1 MSGYNFGAFPDDA
14 TRFGVLENLDA
25 FDVLYSGWIPPE
37 ARTQTENQACAHAQA
52 GIPDLQITGRS
63 VYATANHVGLW
74 ECWSAR
80 KGGWPGIRQVTGS
93 CVGAGG
99 GNALF
104 SLACADVIKRRDPER
119 VEVPFWLLPYG
130 VSRMLGGLNDRGD
143 GSFGTTFAQA
153 VREYGHL
160 PANEEGLPTFDDN
173 DGLVWGK
180 EAELNWSQGKK
191 IPESY
196 LEQSRKFLVRTTAK
210 CRNTD
215 DVRDALL
222 NYYPVACASNWGG
235 AMRPTVKGDGDRA
248 RLLNTRRTNWMHQ
261 MFVAGWENHPQFGEL
276 FYLFNTWGQN
286 AHGKCPSG
294 APPGGFWINQK
305 DMQDIVSQNET
316 FAFSQFSGFPAVDT
330 PLDFTAF

>member
-1 MSGYNFGAFPDDA
+1 MQYSFAAFPDDS
-14 TRFGVLENLDA
+14 TRFGILDA
-25 FDVLYSGWIPPE
+25 MTPTDVLYSGWIPPS
-37 ARTQTENQACAHAQA
+37 ARTGEETAACNRADAA
-52 GIPDLQITGRS
+52 IPDLQITGKS
-63 VYATANHVGLW
+63 VYASATKVSLW

-104 SLACADVIKRRDPER
+104 SLACCDVIKRRDHER

-130 VSRMLGGLNDRGD
+130 ISRMLGGLTDRGD

-160 PANEEGLPTFDDN
+160 PANTEGLPTFDDN

-180 EAELNWSQGKK
+180 DAELNWSQGKK

-196 LEQSRKFLVRTTAK
+196 LERSRKFLVRSTAR
-210 CRNTD
+210 CRSTD
-215 DVRDALL
+215 DVRDALI
-222 NYYPVACASNWGG
+222 NYYSVACASNWGG
-235 AMRPTVKGDGDRA
+235 AMRPTVKGDGENA
-248 RLLNTRRTNWMHQ
+248 RLLNTRRTTWMHQ
-261 MFVAGWENHPQFGEL
+261 MSVQGWEDNPEFGEL
-276 FYLFNTWGQN
+276 FYILNQWGLNT
-286 AHGKCPSG
+286 HGRCPSG
-294 APPGGFWINQK
+294 APAGGFWISKK
-305 DMQDIVSQNET
+305 DMADIVSQNEV

-330 PLDFTAF
+330 PLDFAAF